1 MLRPSGY
8 TEIMKEWTEKEIIAL
23 LTRDDAVERALVA
36 IFNRQ
41 TEDEKRSEDTKH
53 TNTVGFSSSDA
64 KLGTYYAKWV
74 LSGKHLTGSHLER
87 ARKMA
92 HKYRRQLTEQ
102 ANIGR
107 K

>member
-1 MLRPSGY
+1 
-8 TEIMKEWTEKEIIAL
+8 MKEWSEKEIVAL
-23 LTRDDAVERALVA
+23 LVRPDAVERALVA

-74 LSGKHLTGSHLER
+74 ISGRRLTGTHLER

-92 HKYRRQLTEQ
+92 HNYRRQLKEQ
-102 ANIGR
+102 ANR